1 MLEKKKRKRRQ
12 LCSGEGVAGED
23 GSPAGSEERAAGEE
37 GARRAHRHGGGRAR
51 TLHGRAGSPAWEEL
65 RAGSPEGEE
74 LRAGSPAGEEVRAG
88 FPVRE
93 MAGGELHGG
102 ARARWILHRG
112 GEKRKGKEKGRGE
125 ELRAGSSAGKEL
137 HAVPP
142 VREMAGGEVH
152 GRRRTRVEHRA
163 AEEEKGKG
171 RGTKGN
177 ICGGNEIF
185 FNFF

>member
-65 RAGSPEGEE
+65 RAGSPAGEE
-74 LRAGSPAGEEVRAG
+74 LRAGL
-88 FPVRE
+88 PVRE

-102 ARARWILHRG
+102 AP
-112 GEKRKGKEKGRGE
+112 
-125 ELRAGSSAGKEL
+125 
-137 HAVPP
+137 AVDL
-142 VREMAGGEVH
+142 ASGWG
-152 GRRRTRVEHRA
+152 
-163 AEEEKGKG
+163 EEKGKG
-171 RGTKGN
+171 ERGEGRSYAWGRRRERSSKR
-177 ICGGNEIF
+177 CRR
-185 FNFF
+185 